1 MEWKE
6 NAKIQI
12 ERKRNVNESDHK
24 LYDILVDQFF
34 TAIHPKLEG
43 KKGHKQVEAY
53 QYGITLLAI
62 IKKIM
67 CGVEEYPQNTMAI
80 VMTDKKLHTFWQNT
94 NVANNDYRIRFYSYI
109 TALEGYADKITVPL
123 ALVGG
128 KIIELYPSFRNQKN
142 ALLNQREAEIE
153 AAKEKYLAC
162 MLLVGTN
169 YEKFG

>member
-1 MEWKE
+1 MK
-6 NAKIQI
+6 KGKQ
-12 ERKRNVNESDHK
+12 K
-24 LYDILVDQFF
+24 LYAIIIDQLSLEMRS
-34 TAIHPKLEG
+34 KLEG
-43 KKGHKQVEAY
+43 TTGHKHFEEDKDGVTQLTV
-53 QYGITLLAI
+53 
-62 IKKIM
+62 IKTIM
-67 CGVEEYPQNTMAI
+67 CIVEESLQNTTAI
-80 VMTDKKLHTFWQNT
+80 VMAKKMLHIFWQNT

-142 ALLNQREAEIE
+142 TLLNQSEAEIE